1 MPGMSTGVNRRLTL
15 HPKVDPVTRCIIL
28 IVGSG
33 TGKTNRARYSLELK
47 VEAVRLSGAGF
58 DADLGGDVLKKRSP
72 SPGAGKRVE
81 YAHW

>member
-1 MPGMSTGVNRRLTL
+1 MSRMSTGVNRRLTL

-47 VEAVRLSGAGF
+47 FEAVRLSGARESIVANATTPGLTERI
-58 DADLGGDVLKKRSP
+58 ASWLDV
-72 SPGAGKRVE
+72 
-81 YAHW
+81 